1 MSFHD
6 VRFPEQIALGATGGP
21 TWSTQIITTASGAE
35 QRNAAWAQARGRWNV
50 DTGLRSRADL
60 QVLLAFFRARRGRAY
75 GFRFQDWSDFVLD
88 RAPIATTNGSAT
100 SFQIVKTY
108 VSGPASI
115 ARSIAR
121 PVAGT
126 VRCWVDGIE
135 RNLGTG
141 AAQFQVNTSTGIIT
155 IGSSLAALAAKPVE
169 VQCEF
174 DVPARFDTDDIEV
187 SLRTYHSGEWADIP
201 IIEVRA

>member
-50 DTGLRSRADL
+50 GTGLRSRADL

-75 GFRFQDWSDFVLD
+75 GFRFKDWSDFVLD
-88 RAPIATTNGSAT
+88 RTPIGTTNGSAT
-100 SFQIVKTY
+100 TFQIAKTY

-115 ARSIAR
+115 ARILTR

-126 VRCWVDGIE
+126 TRCWVDGIE
-135 RNLGTG
+135 RSLGTG
-141 AAQFQVNTSTGIIT
+141 ATQFQVDTATGVITLGST
-155 IGSSLAALAAKPVE
+155 LAALVAKPVE
-169 VQCEF
+169 AQCEF

>member
-50 DTGLRSRADL
+50 GTGLRSRADL

-75 GFRFQDWSDFVLD
+75 GFRFKDWSDFQLD
-88 RAPIATTNGSAT
+88 RQTIGTTTGSLAT
-100 SFQIVKTY
+100 FQIAKTY

-115 ARSIAR
+115 ARNITR

-135 RNLGTG
+135 RSVGAG
-141 AAQFQVNTSTGIIT
+141 AAQFQVGTSTGIIT
-155 IGSSLAALAAKPVE
+155 LGSTLAALAAKPVE
-169 VQCEF
+169 VLCEF

-187 SLRTYHSGEWADIP
+187 SLRTYHSGEWANIP